1 MKKLNYH
8 LDEFKVLVEKARS
21 YSSLYPY
28 DLRKVAGYLTEIPYF
43 PTHHFDE
50 SYVVHLKD
58 GIFLIPY
65 EEFEGDRYLYIKHI
79 APIDSKGLDIIE
91 QQIED
96 LQQEIA
102 DLTYILDHHKL
113 KRLFMK

>member
-1 MKKLNYH
+1 MEKLNYN
-8 LDEFKVLVEKARS
+8 LDEFKVLVKNAIS
-21 YSSLYPY
+21 YSSLFPS
-28 DLRKVAGYLTEIPYF
+28 DLRRVTGYLTDIPYF
-43 PTHHFDE
+43 PTYRFDE

-65 EEFEGDRYLYIKHI
+65 EEFEGDRYLYIKNI
-79 APIDSKGLDIIE
+79 APIDLKGLEIVE

-96 LQQEIA
+96 LQKEIVN
-102 DLTYILDHHKL
+102 LTYILDHHKL